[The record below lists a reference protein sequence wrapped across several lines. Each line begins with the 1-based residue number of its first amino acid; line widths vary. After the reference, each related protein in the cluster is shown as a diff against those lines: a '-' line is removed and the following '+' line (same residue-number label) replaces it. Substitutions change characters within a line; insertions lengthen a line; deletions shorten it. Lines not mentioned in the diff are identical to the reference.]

1 MPAKPQ
7 LHPDL
12 KLALDLGPLL
22 LFFVANSR
30 PALFAPLLAP
40 FLPPELLTGEHAG
53 IFAATAVFIP
63 AVLVALV
70 VSYALTRHLPVMPLV
85 TAVVVVVFGG
95 LTLALQ
101 NETFIKL
108 KPTIIYILFGA
119 VLLGGLAFR
128 KPLLGMVFDSVFNL
142 TDEGWRKLTLRW
154 ALFFFALAILNEIV
168 WRTQS
173 TDVWVSFKVFGVLPL
188 TFVFGALQYPLLQKY
203 AAPEAKEAL
212 VSRTSDGEAGAKSR
226 DPGENR
232 RP

>member
-7 LHPDL
+7 LHPGL

-53 IFAATAVFIP
+53 IFAATGVFIP
-63 AVLVALV
+63 AVLLALV

-154 ALFFFALAILNEIV
+154 ALFFLALAVLNEVV

-173 TDVWVSFKVFGVLPL
+173 TDFWVAFKVFGVVPI
-188 TFVFGALQYPLLQKY
+188 TFVFAALQYPLLTKY
-203 AAPEAKEAL
+203 AVAEPKEAKEQ
-212 VSRTSDGEAGAKSR
+212 
-226 DPGENR
+226 
-232 RP
+232 